1 MEVLKKESA
10 EWDYLNEVGP
20 DVLEYANMVKGR
32 IGTEMIHNKMKA
44 YRIKHKASGLYY
56 QPTSNGNN
64 LSKTGKVYLT
74 KNNVLNGTDT
84 FIFITLKETGKLYKE
99 FGKFF
104 PTLKPYHVYMTGRVA
119 KTEFEKEEL

>member
-1 MEVLKKESA
+1 
-10 EWDYLNEVGP
+10 
-20 DVLEYANMVKGR
+20 
-32 IGTEMIHNKMKA
+32 MKP

-84 FIFITLKETGKLYKE
+84 FVFISFNKRCRLCKEYLKH
-99 FGKFF
+99 F
-104 PTLKPYHVYMTGRVA
+104 PTLEPFHIYMVGRVP
-119 KTEFEKEEL
+119 KDEFEKEEL

>member
-1 MEVLKKESA
+1 
-10 EWDYLNEVGP
+10 
-20 DVLEYANMVKGR
+20 
-32 IGTEMIHNKMKA
+32 MKP

-56 QPTSNGNN
+56 SPASNGNN

-84 FIFITLKETGKLYKE
+84 YVYISLNERGMIYKE
-99 FGKFF
+99 YRKLF
-104 PTLKPYHVYMTGRVA
+104 PTLKPYHVYMTGRVP

>member
-1 MEVLKKESA
+1 
-10 EWDYLNEVGP
+10 
-20 DVLEYANMVKGR
+20 
-32 IGTEMIHNKMKA
+32 MKP

-74 KNNVLNGTDT
+74 KNNVLNGTGP
-84 FIFITLKETGKLYKE
+84 FVYISLNEQGRLYKE
-99 FGKFF
+99 YGKFF
-104 PTLKPYHVYMTGRVA
+104 PTLNTYHVGMTVRVP